1 MDDKLTNIALAKYI
15 KVEEVEKETTKGWVE
30 WGEGNAMPQYL
41 IDLYQSSPVHGSLVN
56 SISFMIAGKGFKSEN
71 PASQVNIAKLEL
83 DNILGSSALDLKLQ
97 GGVYWEL
104 IYSMDH
110 TRIVQVNHLPYE
122 NVRLA
127 ISDEEDHVCGVWYS
141 RDWQDIR
148 KQKNK
153 PEYVP
158 LFNPEDQSPRQVLF
172 FHLHSVGSLYYPRP
186 DYISSKDWIELTR
199 HISEYHVNNILNGFF
214 PSFHINFPNGEPS
227 PEAQRLIS
235 REIERNLS
243 GTQNAGKF
251 LITFTKGKD
260 EAPVIQPFPV
270 TDADK
275 QYEYLS
281 KEATSQIIVAHRV
294 TSPLLMGVRTDGN
307 GLGSNTDEIKA
318 ALYVFT
324 KQVIEPF
331 QRIITDA
338 VEQILAFN
346 GVPSQ
351 VTIEKNDIIEIAQE
365 QGALPSDTTA
375 AAPIDVASQAL
386 NGAQIASLLEI
397 IVQTTANVLTVPSAK
412 AITTASFPM
421 LSQEQI
427 NSIFDNLSTTPINPA
442 TVLSALKKK
451 VLAAEE
457 EENSFAP
464 TKEMAAEAEL
474 GLKWREEYKRGGTEV
489 GVARA
494 RDISNMR
501 NLSLD
506 TVARMNSYFARHEVD
521 KEALGWNQ
529 GEEGFPT
536 AGRIAWQLWGGD
548 PGKDWAARI
557 LERANSQSCA
567 GGWNDFSDEQGAAFI
582 EQLKAKA
589 EYINDEWELLSD
601 EKVTD
606 ALAEEDFVL
615 QCQSLDSYAKG
626 DESER
631 SQWGD
636 AGLYKLRYAYS
647 QNLSAN
653 SRDFCIEM
661 VAMSKAGAVFKYE
674 DIQQMSDDGVNGE
687 FAPAGQSEYD
697 IFRWVGGAYCHHFWK
712 RQIYFRKQE
721 KGKFLP
727 NKGLENDKRV
737 GNVPYVKPK
746 GIEGIAPINRPG
758 RGSLKYG

>member
-1 MDDKLTNIALAKYI
+1 MDKNIANLAFARYI
-15 KVEEVEKETTKGWVE
+15 KVEEVEKETSKGWVE
-30 WGEGNAMPQYL
+30 WGEGNSMPNYL

-56 SISFMIAGKGFKSEN
+56 SISFMIAGKGLKSDN

-83 DNILGSSALDLKLQ
+83 DTILGSTALDLKLQ

-110 TRIVQVNHLPYE
+110 TRIVKVNHLPYE

-127 ISDEEDHVCGVWYS
+127 ISDEEDHVCGVYYS
-141 RDWQDIR
+141 RDWMDIR
-148 KQKNK
+148 KAKNR

-158 LFNPEDQSPRQVLF
+158 LFNPEDPSPRQVLF
-172 FHLHSVGSLYYPRP
+172 FHLHSVGSMYYPRP

-214 PSFHINFPNGEPS
+214 PSFHINFANGEPS
-227 PEAQRLIS
+227 PEAQRMIS
-235 REIERNLS
+235 REIEKNLS
-243 GTQNAGKF
+243 GTHNAGKF
-251 LITFTKGKD
+251 LITFTKNKD
-260 EAPVIQPFPV
+260 EAPNIQPFPI

-331 QRIITDA
+331 QRIITTA
-338 VEQILAFN
+338 VEDILAFN
-346 GVPSQ
+346 QVPSQ
-351 VTIEKNDIIEIAQE
+351 VTIEKNDIIEMKE
-365 QGALPSDTTA
+365 N
-375 AAPIDVASQAL
+375 VA
-386 NGAQIASLLEI
+386 
-397 IVQTTANVLTVPSAK
+397 IVQQS
-412 AITTASFPM
+412 
-421 LSQEQI
+421 E
-427 NSIFDNLSTTPINPA
+427 
-442 TVLSALKKK
+442 KKK
-451 VLAAEE
+451 LILAED
-457 EENSFAP
+457 SFAP

-501 NLSLD
+501 NLSID
-506 TVARMNSYFARHEVD
+506 TVARMNSYFSRHEVD
-521 KEALGWNQ
+521 KEAQGWND
-529 GEEGFPT
+529 GEDGFPS

-567 GGWNDFSDEQGAAFI
+567 GGWNDFSDEQGATFI
-582 EQLKAKA
+582 EKLKAKA
-589 EYINDEWELLSD
+589 EYINDEWELLSEED
-601 EKVTD
+601 VTD
-606 ALAEEDFVL
+606 PLAEEDFVL
-615 QCQSLDSYAKG
+615 QCQSLDGYAKG

-674 DIQQMSDDGVNGE
+674 DIQVMSDDGVNGE
-687 FAPAGQSEYD
+687 FAPAGQSSYD
-697 IFRWVGGAYCHHFWK
+697 IFRWVGGSFCHHFWK

-721 KGKFLP
+721 KGRFLP

-758 RGSLKYG
+758 RGSLKYA

>member
-30 WGEGNAMPQYL
+30 WGEGNSMPNYL

-56 SISFMIAGKGFKSEN
+56 SISFMIAGKGFKTDN
-71 PASQVNIAKLEL
+71 PTGQVQIAKLKL
-83 DNILGSSALDLKLQ
+83 DDILGASALDLKLQ

-127 ISDEEDHVCGVWYS
+127 ISDEEDHVCGVYYS

-148 KQKNK
+148 KQRNR

-158 LFNPEDQSPRQVLF
+158 LFNPEDPSPRQVLF

-214 PSFHINFPNGEPS
+214 PSFHINFGNGEPS
-227 PEAQRLIS
+227 PEAQRMIMK
-235 REIERNLS
+235 EIERNLS

-251 LITFTKGKD
+251 LITFTKSKD
-260 EAPVIQPFPV
+260 EAPEIQPFPV

-275 QYEYLS
+275 QYQYLS
-281 KEATSQIIVAHRV
+281 TEATSQIIVAHRV

-331 QRIITDA
+331 QRIITGA
-338 VEQILAFN
+338 VEDILAFN
-346 GVPSQ
+346 QVPSK
-351 VTIEKNDIIEIAQE
+351 VTIEKNDIIEMKE
-365 QGALPSDTTA
+365 EA
-375 AAPIDVASQAL
+375 A
-386 NGAQIASLLEI
+386 
-397 IVQTTANVLTVPSAK
+397 IVQQS
-412 AITTASFPM
+412 
-421 LSQEQI
+421 E
-427 NSIFDNLSTTPINPA
+427 
-442 TVLSALKKK
+442 KKK
-451 VLAAEE
+451 LKLAEE
-457 EENSFAP
+457 DSFAP

-474 GLKWREEYKRGGTEV
+474 GLKWREEYGRGGTEV

-506 TVARMNSYFARHEVD
+506 TVTRMNSYFSRHEVD
-521 KEALGWNQ
+521 KEADGWND
-529 GEEGFPT
+529 GEDGFPT

-548 PGKDWAARI
+548 PGKEWAARI
-557 LERANSQSCA
+557 VERTKQSHQE
-567 GGWNDFSDEQGAAFI
+567 FTDEQGEVFI
-582 EQLKAKA
+582 EKLKEKA
-589 EYINDEWELLSD
+589 EYINDEWELLSEED
-601 EKVTD
+601 VTD
-606 ALAEEDFVL
+606 PLAEEDFVL

-636 AGLYKLRYAYS
+636 SGLYKLRYAYS

-727 NKGLENDKRV
+727 NKGLDNDKRV

-758 RGSLKYG
+758 RGSLKYS

>member
-1 MDDKLTNIALAKYI
+1 MDNNVTNLAFARYI

-56 SISFMIAGKGFKSEN
+56 SISFMIAGKGLKSEN
-71 PASQVNIAKLEL
+71 PASQVNMAKLQL
-83 DNILGSSALDLKLQ
+83 DSILGSSALDLKLQ

-127 ISDEEDHVCGVWYS
+127 ISDEEDKVVGVWYS

-158 LFNPEDQSPRQVLF
+158 LFNPEDQAPRQVLF

-214 PSFHINFPNGEPS
+214 PSFHINFANGEPS
-227 PEAQRLIS
+227 PEAQRMIS

-251 LITFTKGKD
+251 LITFTKNKD

-331 QRIITDA
+331 QRIITTA

-346 GVPSQ
+346 GVPSE
-351 VTIEKNDIIEIAQE
+351 VVIEKNDIIEIAQE
-365 QGALPSDTTA
+365 EGALPADTTA

-397 IVQTTANVLTVPSAK
+397 IVQTTANVLTIPSAK

-421 LSQEQI
+421 LTPEQI
-427 NSIFDNLSTTPINPA
+427 NGIFDNLSSTPINPA
-442 TVLSALKKK
+442 TVLSAIKKK
-451 VLAAEE
+451 DDAALMCC
-457 EENSFAP
+457 SADQ
-464 TKEMAAEAEL
+464 M
-474 GLKWREEYKRGGTEV
+474 
-489 GVARA
+489 
-494 RDISNMR
+494 
-501 NLSLD
+501 
-506 TVARMNSYFARHEVD
+506 
-521 KEALGWNQ
+521 
-529 GEEGFPT
+529 
-536 AGRIAWQLWGGD
+536 
-548 PGKDWAARI
+548 
-557 LERANSQSCA
+557 
-567 GGWNDFSDEQGAAFI
+567 DFTDEQGKIFI
-582 EQLKAKA
+582 EKLKEKA
-589 EYINDEWELLSD
+589 EYISDEWELLSEED
-601 EKVTD
+601 VTD
-606 ALAEEDFVL
+606 PLAEEDFVL

-626 DESER
+626 DESAR

-661 VAMSKAGAVFKYE
+661 VGMSKAGAVFKYE
-674 DIQQMSDDGVNGE
+674 DIQKMSDDGVNGE
-687 FAPAGQSEYD
+687 FAPAGQSTYD
-697 IFRWVGGAYCHHFWK
+697 IFRYVGGSFCHHVWK

-721 KGKFLP
+721 KGRFLP
-727 NKGLENDKRV
+727 NKGLDNDKRV

-758 RGSLKYG
+758 RGSLKYS

>member
-1 MDDKLTNIALAKYI
+1 MDNITNLAFAKYI

-30 WGEGNAMPQYL
+30 WGEQNAMPSYL

-83 DNILGSSALDLKLQ
+83 DSILGSSALDLKLQ

-127 ISDEEDHVCGVWYS
+127 ISDEDDKVVGVWYS

-251 LITFTKGKD
+251 LITFTKSKD

-351 VTIEKNDIIEIAQE
+351 VIIEKNDIIEMQAE
-365 QGALPSDTTA
+365 TTV
-375 AAPIDVASQAL
+375 IQQS
-386 NGAQIASLLEI
+386 E
-397 IVQTTANVLTVPSAK
+397 
-412 AITTASFPM
+412 
-421 LSQEQI
+421 
-427 NSIFDNLSTTPINPA
+427 
-442 TVLSALKKK
+442 KKK
-451 VLAAEE
+451 IKLAEE
-457 EENSFAP
+457 ETSFAP

-506 TVARMNSYFARHEVD
+506 TVTRMNSYFARHEVD

-557 LERANSQSCA
+557 LERANAQSCA

-589 EYINDEWELLSD
+589 EYINDEWELLSEERVMD
-601 EKVTD
+601 P
-606 ALAEEDFVL
+606 LAEEDFVL

-687 FAPAGQSEYD
+687 FAPAGQSTYD
-697 IFRWVGGAYCHHFWK
+697 IFRWVGGAFCHHFWK
-712 RQIYFRKQE
+712 RQIYFRKTE
-721 KGKFLP
+721 KGRFLP
-727 NKGLENDKRV
+727 NKGLDNDKRV

>member
-110 TRIVQVNHLPYE
+110 TRIVQVNHLPFE

-251 LITFTKGKD
+251 LITFTKSKD

-351 VTIEKNDIIEIAQE
+351 VTIEKNDIIEMQAE
-365 QGALPSDTTA
+365 TTV
-375 AAPIDVASQAL
+375 IQQS
-386 NGAQIASLLEI
+386 E
-397 IVQTTANVLTVPSAK
+397 
-412 AITTASFPM
+412 
-421 LSQEQI
+421 
-427 NSIFDNLSTTPINPA
+427 
-442 TVLSALKKK
+442 KKK
-451 VLAAEE
+451 IKLAEE
-457 EENSFAP
+457 ETSFAP

-474 GLKWREEYKRGGTEV
+474 GLKWREEYNRGGTEV

-501 NLSLD
+501 NLSID

-557 LERANSQSCA
+557 VERTKQSHQE
-567 GGWNDFSDEQGAAFI
+567 FTDEQGAIFI
-582 EQLKAKA
+582 EKLKAKA
-589 EYINDEWELLSD
+589 EYINDEWELLS
-601 EKVTD
+601 EERVTD

-687 FAPAGQSEYD
+687 FAPAGQSGYD

-727 NKGLENDKRV
+727 NKGLDNDKRV

>member
-1 MDDKLTNIALAKYI
+1 MDNITNLAFAKYI

-83 DNILGSSALDLKLQ
+83 DSILGSSALDLKLQ

-110 TRIVQVNHLPYE
+110 TRIVQVNHLPFE

-127 ISDEEDHVCGVWYS
+127 ISDEDDKVVGVWYS

-251 LITFTKGKD
+251 LITFTKSKD

-351 VTIEKNDIIEIAQE
+351 VIIEKNDIIEMQAE
-365 QGALPSDTTA
+365 TTV
-375 AAPIDVASQAL
+375 IQQS
-386 NGAQIASLLEI
+386 E
-397 IVQTTANVLTVPSAK
+397 
-412 AITTASFPM
+412 
-421 LSQEQI
+421 
-427 NSIFDNLSTTPINPA
+427 
-442 TVLSALKKK
+442 KKK
-451 VLAAEE
+451 IKLAEE
-457 EENSFAP
+457 ESSFAP

-506 TVARMNSYFARHEVD
+506 TVTRMNSYFARHEVD

-557 LERANSQSCA
+557 LERANAQSCA

-687 FAPAGQSEYD
+687 FAPAGQSGYD
-697 IFRWVGGAYCHHFWK
+697 IFRWVGGAFCHHFWK

>member
-110 TRIVQVNHLPYE
+110 TRIVQVNHLPFE

-346 GVPSQ
+346 GVPSK
-351 VTIEKNDIIEIAQE
+351 VIIEKNDIIEMQAE
-365 QGALPSDTTA
+365 TTV
-375 AAPIDVASQAL
+375 IQQS
-386 NGAQIASLLEI
+386 E
-397 IVQTTANVLTVPSAK
+397 
-412 AITTASFPM
+412 
-421 LSQEQI
+421 
-427 NSIFDNLSTTPINPA
+427 
-442 TVLSALKKK
+442 KKK
-451 VLAAEE
+451 IKLAE

-589 EYINDEWELLSD
+589 EYINDDWELLSD

-687 FAPAGQSEYD
+687 FAPAGQSGYD

-727 NKGLENDKRV
+727 NKGLDNDKRV

>member
-1 MDDKLTNIALAKYI
+1 MDNNLTNLAFAKYI

-30 WGEGNAMPQYL
+30 WGEGNAMPNYL

-71 PASQVNIAKLEL
+71 PASQVEIAKLEL
-83 DNILGSSALDLKLQ
+83 DSILGSTALDLKLQ
-97 GGVYWEL
+97 GGVYWEV

-110 TRIVQVNHLPYE
+110 TRIVKVNHLPYE

-127 ISDEEDHVCGVWYS
+127 ISDSEDEVVGVWYS
-141 RDWQDIR
+141 RDWMDIR

-158 LFNPEDQSPRQVLF
+158 LFNPEDPSPRQVLF
-172 FHLHSVGSLYYPRP
+172 FHLHSVGSMYYPRP

-214 PSFHINFPNGEPS
+214 PSFHINFANGEPS
-227 PEAQRLIS
+227 PEAQRMIS

-243 GTQNAGKF
+243 GTHNAGKF
-251 LITFTKGKD
+251 LITFTKNKE
-260 EAPVIQPFPV
+260 EAPNIQAFPI

-331 QRIITDA
+331 QRIITTA
-338 VEQILAFN
+338 VEEILAFN
-346 GVPSQ
+346 AVPSK
-351 VTIEKNDIIEIAQE
+351 VTIEKNDIIEMQE
-365 QGALPSDTTA
+365 NVT
-375 AAPIDVASQAL
+375 V
-386 NGAQIASLLEI
+386 
-397 IVQTTANVLTVPSAK
+397 VQQSA
-412 AITTASFPM
+412 
-421 LSQEQI
+421 E
-427 NSIFDNLSTTPINPA
+427 
-442 TVLSALKKK
+442 KKK
-451 VLAAEE
+451 LIHADAE
-457 EENSFAP
+457 
-464 TKEMAAEAEL
+464 
-474 GLKWREEYKRGGTEV
+474 
-489 GVARA
+489 
-494 RDISNMR
+494 
-501 NLSLD
+501 
-506 TVARMNSYFARHEVD
+506 
-521 KEALGWNQ
+521 Q
-529 GEEGFPT
+529 
-536 AGRIAWQLWGGD
+536 Q
-548 PGKDWAARI
+548 
-557 LERANSQSCA
+557 
-567 GGWNDFSDEQGAAFI
+567 DFTDEQGKVFI
-582 EQLKAKA
+582 EQLKEKA
-589 EYINDEWELLSD
+589 EYINDEWELLSEED
-601 EKVTD
+601 VTD
-606 ALAEEDFVL
+606 VDAESEFVL

-626 DESER
+626 DESAR

-636 AGLYKLRYAYS
+636 SGLYKLRYAYS

-661 VAMSKAGAVFKYE
+661 VGMSKAGAVFKYE
-674 DIQQMSDDGVNGE
+674 DIQRMSDAGVNGE
-687 FAPAGQSEYD
+687 FAPEGQNTYD
-697 IFRWVGGAYCHHFWK
+697 IFRWKGGAFCHHFWK

-721 KGKFLP
+721 KGRFLP

-758 RGSLKYG
+758 RGSLKYS

>member
-1 MDDKLTNIALAKYI
+1 
-15 KVEEVEKETTKGWVE
+15 
-30 WGEGNAMPQYL
+30 
-41 IDLYQSSPVHGSLVN
+41 
-56 SISFMIAGKGFKSEN
+56 
-71 PASQVNIAKLEL
+71 
-83 DNILGSSALDLKLQ
+83 
-97 GGVYWEL
+97 
-104 IYSMDH
+104 
-110 TRIVQVNHLPYE
+110 
-122 NVRLA
+122 
-127 ISDEEDHVCGVWYS
+127 
-141 RDWQDIR
+141 
-148 KQKNK
+148 
-153 PEYVP
+153 
-158 LFNPEDQSPRQVLF
+158 
-172 FHLHSVGSLYYPRP
+172 
-186 DYISSKDWIELTR
+186 
-199 HISEYHVNNILNGFF
+199 VNNILNGFF
-214 PSFHINFPNGEPS
+214 PSFHINFGNGEPS
-227 PEAQRLIS
+227 PEAQRIIMK
-235 REIERNLS
+235 EIEKSLS

-251 LITFTKGKD
+251 LITFTKSKD
-260 EAPVIQPFPV
+260 EAPEIQPFPV

-275 QYEYLS
+275 QYQYLS
-281 KEATSQIIVAHRV
+281 TEATSQIIVAHRV

-338 VEQILAFN
+338 VEDILAFN
-346 GVPSQ
+346 QVPSH

-365 QGALPSDTTA
+365 QGALPADSTT

-421 LSQEQI
+421 LSQDQI

-457 EENSFAP
+457 TSFAP

-501 NLSLD
+501 NLSID
-506 TVARMNSYFARHEVD
+506 TVTRMNSYFSRHEVD
-521 KEALGWNQ
+521 KQADGWND
-529 GEEGFPT
+529 GEDGFPS

-548 PGKDWAARI
+548 PGRDWAARI
-557 LERANSQSCA
+557 VERVKQSHQE
-567 GGWNDFSDEQGAAFI
+567 FTDEQGKIFI
-582 EQLKAKA
+582 ERLKEKA
-589 EYINDEWELLSD
+589 EYINDEWELLSEED
-601 EKVTD
+601 VTD
-606 ALAEEDFVL
+606 PLSEEDFVL
-615 QCQSLDSYAKG
+615 QCQSLGSYAKG

-631 SQWGD
+631 SKWGD
-636 AGLYKLRYAYS
+636 SGLYKLRYAYS

-653 SRDFCIEM
+653 SRDFCVEM
-661 VAMSKAGAVFKYE
+661 VGLSKAGAVFKYE
-674 DIQQMSDDGVNGE
+674 DIQEMSDDGVNGE
-687 FAPAGQSEYD
+687 FAPEGQSTYD
-697 IFRWVGGAYCHHFWK
+697 IFRWKGGAFCHHFWK

-727 NKGLENDKRV
+727 NKGLDNDVRV

-746 GIEGIAPINRPG
+746 GFESVAPINTPS
-758 RGSLKYG
+758 RGSIKYS

>member
-1 MDDKLTNIALAKYI
+1 
-15 KVEEVEKETTKGWVE
+15 
-30 WGEGNAMPQYL
+30 
-41 IDLYQSSPVHGSLVN
+41 
-56 SISFMIAGKGFKSEN
+56 
-71 PASQVNIAKLEL
+71 
-83 DNILGSSALDLKLQ
+83 
-97 GGVYWEL
+97 
-104 IYSMDH
+104 
-110 TRIVQVNHLPYE
+110 
-122 NVRLA
+122 
-127 ISDEEDHVCGVWYS
+127 
-141 RDWQDIR
+141 
-148 KQKNK
+148 
-153 PEYVP
+153 
-158 LFNPEDQSPRQVLF
+158 
-172 FHLHSVGSLYYPRP
+172 
-186 DYISSKDWIELTR
+186 
-199 HISEYHVNNILNGFF
+199 
-214 PSFHINFPNGEPS
+214 
-227 PEAQRLIS
+227 
-235 REIERNLS
+235 
-243 GTQNAGKF
+243 
-251 LITFTKGKD
+251 
-260 EAPVIQPFPV
+260 
-270 TDADK
+270 
-275 QYEYLS
+275 
-281 KEATSQIIVAHRV
+281 
-294 TSPLLMGVRTDGN
+294 
-307 GLGSNTDEIKA
+307 
-318 ALYVFT
+318 
-324 KQVIEPF
+324 
-331 QRIITDA
+331 
-338 VEQILAFN
+338 
-346 GVPSQ
+346 
-351 VTIEKNDIIEIAQE
+351 VTIEKNDIIEMQAE
-365 QGALPSDTTA
+365 TTV
-375 AAPIDVASQAL
+375 IQQS
-386 NGAQIASLLEI
+386 E
-397 IVQTTANVLTVPSAK
+397 
-412 AITTASFPM
+412 
-421 LSQEQI
+421 
-427 NSIFDNLSTTPINPA
+427 
-442 TVLSALKKK
+442 KKK
-451 VLAAEE
+451 IKLAEE
-457 EENSFAP
+457 ETSFAP

-474 GLKWREEYKRGGTEV
+474 GLKWREEYNRGGTEV

-501 NLSLD
+501 NLSID

-557 LERANSQSCA
+557 VERTKQSHQE
-567 GGWNDFSDEQGAAFI
+567 FTDEQGAIFI
-582 EQLKAKA
+582 EKLKAKA
-589 EYINDEWELLSD
+589 EYINDEWELLS
-601 EKVTD
+601 EERVTD

>member
-1 MDDKLTNIALAKYI
+1 
-15 KVEEVEKETTKGWVE
+15 
-30 WGEGNAMPQYL
+30 MPQYL

-71 PASQVNIAKLEL
+71 PASQVQMAKLEL
-83 DNILGSSALDLKLQ
+83 DSILGSSALDLKLQ

-110 TRIVQVNHLPYE
+110 TRIVQVNHLPFE

-127 ISDEEDHVCGVWYS
+127 ISDEEDKVVGVWYS

-148 KQKNK
+148 KQKNR

-214 PSFHINFPNGEPS
+214 PSFHINFANGEPS
-227 PEAQRLIS
+227 PEAQRMIS

-251 LITFTKGKD
+251 LITFTKNKD

-351 VTIEKNDIIEIAQE
+351 VTIEKNDIIEMQAE
-365 QGALPSDTTA
+365 TTV
-375 AAPIDVASQAL
+375 IQQS
-386 NGAQIASLLEI
+386 E
-397 IVQTTANVLTVPSAK
+397 
-412 AITTASFPM
+412 
-421 LSQEQI
+421 
-427 NSIFDNLSTTPINPA
+427 
-442 TVLSALKKK
+442 KKK
-451 VLAAEE
+451 IKLAED
-457 EENSFAP
+457 ENSFAP

-506 TVARMNSYFARHEVD
+506 TVTRMNSYFARHEVD

-529 GEEGFPT
+529 GEDGFPT

-557 LERANSQSCA
+557 LERANAQSCA

-606 ALAEEDFVL
+606 PLAEEDFVL

-636 AGLYKLRYAYS
+636 SGLYKLRYAYS

-661 VAMSKAGAVFKYE
+661 VAMSKDGAVFKYE

-687 FAPAGQSEYD
+687 FAPMGQSSYD
-697 IFRWVGGAYCHHFWK
+697 IFRWKGGAFCHHYWK
-712 RQIYFRKQE
+712 RQIYFRKTE

-727 NKGLENDKRV
+727 NKGLDNDKRV

-746 GIEGIAPINRPG
+746 GFESVAPINTPS

>member
-1 MDDKLTNIALAKYI
+1 MDNITNLAFAKYI

-110 TRIVQVNHLPYE
+110 TRIVQVNHLPFE

-227 PEAQRLIS
+227 PEAQRMIS

-251 LITFTKGKD
+251 LITFTKSKD

-351 VTIEKNDIIEIAQE
+351 VTIEKNDIIEMQAE
-365 QGALPSDTTA
+365 TTV
-375 AAPIDVASQAL
+375 IQQS
-386 NGAQIASLLEI
+386 E
-397 IVQTTANVLTVPSAK
+397 
-412 AITTASFPM
+412 
-421 LSQEQI
+421 
-427 NSIFDNLSTTPINPA
+427 
-442 TVLSALKKK
+442 KKK
-451 VLAAEE
+451 IKLAEE
-457 EENSFAP
+457 EN
-464 TKEMAAEAEL
+464 
-474 GLKWREEYKRGGTEV
+474 
-489 GVARA
+489 
-494 RDISNMR
+494 
-501 NLSLD
+501 
-506 TVARMNSYFARHEVD
+506 
-521 KEALGWNQ
+521 
-529 GEEGFPT
+529 
-536 AGRIAWQLWGGD
+536 
-548 PGKDWAARI
+548 
-557 LERANSQSCA
+557 
-567 GGWNDFSDEQGAAFI
+567 
-582 EQLKAKA
+582 
-589 EYINDEWELLSD
+589 
-601 EKVTD
+601 
-606 ALAEEDFVL
+606 
-615 QCQSLDSYAKG
+615 
-626 DESER
+626 
-631 SQWGD
+631 
-636 AGLYKLRYAYS
+636 
-647 QNLSAN
+647 
-653 SRDFCIEM
+653 FCT
-661 VAMSKAGAVFKYE
+661 
-674 DIQQMSDDGVNGE
+674 
-687 FAPAGQSEYD
+687 
-697 IFRWVGGAYCHHFWK
+697 H
-712 RQIYFRKQE
+712 
-721 KGKFLP
+721 
-727 NKGLENDKRV
+727 
-737 GNVPYVKPK
+737 
-746 GIEGIAPINRPG
+746 
-758 RGSLKYG
+758 

>member
-251 LITFTKGKD
+251 LITFTKSKD

-351 VTIEKNDIIEIAQE
+351 VIIEKNDIIEMQAE
-365 QGALPSDTTA
+365 TTV
-375 AAPIDVASQAL
+375 IQQS
-386 NGAQIASLLEI
+386 E
-397 IVQTTANVLTVPSAK
+397 
-412 AITTASFPM
+412 
-421 LSQEQI
+421 
-427 NSIFDNLSTTPINPA
+427 
-442 TVLSALKKK
+442 KKK
-451 VLAAEE
+451 IKLAED
-457 EENSFAP
+457 ENSFAP

-494 RDISNMR
+494 RDLSNMR

-506 TVARMNSYFARHEVD
+506 TVTRMNSYFARHEVD

-557 LERANSQSCA
+557 LERANAQSCA

-589 EYINDEWELLSD
+589 EYINDEWELLS
-601 EKVTD
+601 EERVTD

-687 FAPAGQSEYD
+687 FAPAGQSTYD
-697 IFRWVGGAYCHHFWK
+697 IFRWVGGAFCHHFWK

-727 NKGLENDKRV
+727 NKGLDNDKRV

>member
-1 MDDKLTNIALAKYI
+1 MDNITNLAFAKYI

-110 TRIVQVNHLPYE
+110 TRIVQVNHLPFE

-227 PEAQRLIS
+227 PEAQRIIS

-251 LITFTKGKD
+251 LITFTKSKD

-351 VTIEKNDIIEIAQE
+351 VTIEKNDIIEMQAE
-365 QGALPSDTTA
+365 TTV
-375 AAPIDVASQAL
+375 IQQS
-386 NGAQIASLLEI
+386 E
-397 IVQTTANVLTVPSAK
+397 
-412 AITTASFPM
+412 
-421 LSQEQI
+421 
-427 NSIFDNLSTTPINPA
+427 
-442 TVLSALKKK
+442 KKK
-451 VLAAEE
+451 IKLAEDE
-457 EENSFAP
+457 TSFAP

-506 TVARMNSYFARHEVD
+506 TVTRMNSYFARHEVD

-557 LERANSQSCA
+557 IERANSQSCA

-589 EYINDEWELLSD
+589 EYIDDEWELLSD

-606 ALAEEDFVL
+606 PLAEEDFVL

-687 FAPAGQSEYD
+687 FAPAGQSSYD
-697 IFRWVGGAYCHHFWK
+697 IFRWVGGAFCHHHWR

-727 NKGLENDKRV
+727 NKGLDNDKRV

>member
-1 MDDKLTNIALAKYI
+1 MDNNLTNLAFAKYI

-30 WGEGNAMPQYL
+30 WGEGNSMPNYL

-83 DNILGSSALDLKLQ
+83 DSILGSTALDLKLQ
-97 GGVYWEL
+97 GGVYWEV

-110 TRIVQVNHLPYE
+110 TRIVKVNHLPYE
-122 NVRLA
+122 NVRIA
-127 ISDEEDHVCGVWYS
+127 ISDSEDEVVGVWYS
-141 RDWQDIR
+141 RDWMDIR

-158 LFNPEDQSPRQVLF
+158 LFNPEDPSPRQVLF
-172 FHLHSVGSLYYPRP
+172 FHLHSVGSMYYPRP

-214 PSFHINFPNGEPS
+214 PSFHINFANGEPS
-227 PEAQRLIS
+227 PEAQRMIS
-235 REIERNLS
+235 REIEKNLS
-243 GTQNAGKF
+243 GTHNAGKF
-251 LITFTKGKD
+251 LITFTKNKE
-260 EAPVIQPFPV
+260 EAPNIQAFPI

-331 QRIITDA
+331 QRIITTA
-338 VEQILAFN
+338 VEEILAFN
-346 GVPSQ
+346 GVPSK
-351 VTIEKNDIIEIAQE
+351 VTIEKNDIIEMQSE
-365 QGALPSDTTA
+365 TTV
-375 AAPIDVASQAL
+375 IQ
-386 NGAQIASLLEI
+386 Q
-397 IVQTTANVLTVPSAK
+397 SA
-412 AITTASFPM
+412 
-421 LSQEQI
+421 E
-427 NSIFDNLSTTPINPA
+427 
-442 TVLSALKKK
+442 KKK
-451 VLAAEE
+451 LIHADAE
-457 EENSFAP
+457 
-464 TKEMAAEAEL
+464 
-474 GLKWREEYKRGGTEV
+474 
-489 GVARA
+489 
-494 RDISNMR
+494 
-501 NLSLD
+501 
-506 TVARMNSYFARHEVD
+506 H
-521 KEALGWNQ
+521 Q
-529 GEEGFPT
+529 
-536 AGRIAWQLWGGD
+536 
-548 PGKDWAARI
+548 
-557 LERANSQSCA
+557 
-567 GGWNDFSDEQGAAFI
+567 DFTDEQGKVFI
-582 EQLKAKA
+582 EQLKEKA
-589 EYINDEWELLSD
+589 EYINDEWELLSEED
-601 EKVTD
+601 VTD
-606 ALAEEDFVL
+606 VDAESEFVL

-626 DESER
+626 DESAR

-636 AGLYKLRYAYS
+636 SGLYKLRYAYS

-661 VAMSKAGAVFKYE
+661 VGMSKAGAVFKYE
-674 DIQQMSDDGVNGE
+674 DIQRMSDAGVNGE
-687 FAPAGQSEYD
+687 FAPEGQSTYD
-697 IFRWVGGAYCHHFWK
+697 IFRYVGGAYCHHVWK

-721 KGKFLP
+721 KGRFLP

-758 RGSLKYG
+758 RGSLKYS

>member
-1 MDDKLTNIALAKYI
+1 MDNITNLAFAKYI

-110 TRIVQVNHLPYE
+110 TRIVQVNHLPFE

-227 PEAQRLIS
+227 PEAQRMIS

-251 LITFTKGKD
+251 LITFTKSKD

-351 VTIEKNDIIEIAQE
+351 VTIEKNDIIEMQAE
-365 QGALPSDTTA
+365 TTV
-375 AAPIDVASQAL
+375 IQQS
-386 NGAQIASLLEI
+386 E
-397 IVQTTANVLTVPSAK
+397 
-412 AITTASFPM
+412 
-421 LSQEQI
+421 
-427 NSIFDNLSTTPINPA
+427 
-442 TVLSALKKK
+442 KKK
-451 VLAAEE
+451 IKLAE

-506 TVARMNSYFARHEVD
+506 TVTRMNSYFARHEVD

-557 LERANSQSCA
+557 LERANAQSCA

-589 EYINDEWELLSD
+589 EYIDDEWELLSD

-606 ALAEEDFVL
+606 PLAEEDFVL

-687 FAPAGQSEYD
+687 FAPAGQSSYD
-697 IFRWVGGAYCHHFWK
+697 IFRWVGGAFCHHHWR

-727 NKGLENDKRV
+727 NKGLDNDKRV

>member
-1 MDDKLTNIALAKYI
+1 MDNNLTNLAFAKYI

-30 WGEGNAMPQYL
+30 WGEGNSMPNYL

-71 PASQVNIAKLEL
+71 PASQVEMAKLEL
-83 DNILGSSALDLKLQ
+83 DSILGSTALDLKLQ
-97 GGVYWEL
+97 GGVYWEV

-110 TRIVQVNHLPYE
+110 TRIVKVNHLPYE

-127 ISDEEDHVCGVWYS
+127 ISDSEDDVVGVWYS
-141 RDWQDIR
+141 RDWMDIR

-158 LFNPEDQSPRQVLF
+158 LFNPEDPSPRQVLF
-172 FHLHSVGSLYYPRP
+172 FHLHSVGSMYYPRP

-214 PSFHINFPNGEPS
+214 PSFHINFANGEPS
-227 PEAQRLIS
+227 PEAQRMIS

-243 GTQNAGKF
+243 GTHNAGKF
-251 LITFTKGKD
+251 LITFTKNKE
-260 EAPVIQPFPV
+260 EAPNIQAFPI

-331 QRIITDA
+331 QRIITNA

-346 GVPSQ
+346 GVPSK
-351 VTIEKNDIIEIAQE
+351 VTIEKNDIIEMQ
-365 QGALPSDTTA
+365 DNVT
-375 AAPIDVASQAL
+375 V
-386 NGAQIASLLEI
+386 
-397 IVQTTANVLTVPSAK
+397 VQQSA
-412 AITTASFPM
+412 
-421 LSQEQI
+421 E
-427 NSIFDNLSTTPINPA
+427 
-442 TVLSALKKK
+442 KKK
-451 VLAAEE
+451 LIHADAE
-457 EENSFAP
+457 
-464 TKEMAAEAEL
+464 
-474 GLKWREEYKRGGTEV
+474 
-489 GVARA
+489 
-494 RDISNMR
+494 
-501 NLSLD
+501 
-506 TVARMNSYFARHEVD
+506 
-521 KEALGWNQ
+521 Q
-529 GEEGFPT
+529 
-536 AGRIAWQLWGGD
+536 Q
-548 PGKDWAARI
+548 
-557 LERANSQSCA
+557 
-567 GGWNDFSDEQGAAFI
+567 DFTDEQGKVFI
-582 EQLKAKA
+582 EKLKEKA
-589 EYINDEWELLSD
+589 EYINDEWELLSEED
-601 EKVTD
+601 VTD
-606 ALAEEDFVL
+606 VDAESEFVL

-626 DESER
+626 DESAR

-636 AGLYKLRYAYS
+636 SGLYKLRYAYS

-661 VAMSKAGAVFKYE
+661 VGMSKAGAVFKYE
-674 DIQQMSDDGVNGE
+674 DIQRMSDAGVNGE
-687 FAPAGQSEYD
+687 FAPEGQSTYD
-697 IFRWVGGAYCHHFWK
+697 IFRFVGGSFCHHVWK

-721 KGKFLP
+721 KGRFLP
-727 NKGLENDKRV
+727 NKGLDNDKRV

-758 RGSLKYG
+758 RGSLKYS

>member
-1 MDDKLTNIALAKYI
+1 MDNNVTNLAFARYI

-71 PASQVNIAKLEL
+71 PASQVNMAKLQL
-83 DNILGSSALDLKLQ
+83 DSILGSSALDLKLQ

-127 ISDEEDHVCGVWYS
+127 ISDEEDKVVGVWYS

-158 LFNPEDQSPRQVLF
+158 LFNPEDQAPRQVLF

-214 PSFHINFPNGEPS
+214 PSFHINFANGEPS
-227 PEAQRLIS
+227 PEAQRMIS

-251 LITFTKGKD
+251 LITFTKNKD

-331 QRIITDA
+331 QRIITTA

-346 GVPSQ
+346 GVPSE
-351 VTIEKNDIIEIAQE
+351 VVIEKNDIIEIAQE
-365 QGALPSDTTA
+365 EGALPADTTA

-397 IVQTTANVLTVPSAK
+397 IVQTTANVLTIPSAK

-421 LSQEQI
+421 LTPEQI
-427 NSIFDNLSTTPINPA
+427 NGIFDNLSSTPINPA

-451 VLAAEE
+451 DDAALMCC
-457 EENSFAP
+457 SADQ
-464 TKEMAAEAEL
+464 M
-474 GLKWREEYKRGGTEV
+474 
-489 GVARA
+489 
-494 RDISNMR
+494 
-501 NLSLD
+501 
-506 TVARMNSYFARHEVD
+506 
-521 KEALGWNQ
+521 
-529 GEEGFPT
+529 
-536 AGRIAWQLWGGD
+536 
-548 PGKDWAARI
+548 
-557 LERANSQSCA
+557 
-567 GGWNDFSDEQGAAFI
+567 DFTDEQGKIFI
-582 EQLKAKA
+582 ERLKEKA
-589 EYINDEWELLSD
+589 EYISDEWELLSEED
-601 EKVTD
+601 VTD
-606 ALAEEDFVL
+606 PLAEEDFVL

-626 DESER
+626 DESAR

-661 VAMSKAGAVFKYE
+661 VGMSKAGAVFKYE
-674 DIQQMSDDGVNGE
+674 DIQKMSDAGVNGE
-687 FAPAGQSEYD
+687 FAPAGQSTYD
-697 IFRWVGGAYCHHFWK
+697 IFRYVGGSFCHHVWR

-721 KGKFLP
+721 KGRFLP
-727 NKGLENDKRV
+727 NKGLDNDKRV

-758 RGSLKYG
+758 RGSLKYS

>member
-227 PEAQRLIS
+227 PEAQRIIS

-251 LITFTKGKD
+251 LITFTKSKD

-351 VTIEKNDIIEIAQE
+351 VTIEKNDIIEMQAE
-365 QGALPSDTTA
+365 TTV
-375 AAPIDVASQAL
+375 IQQS
-386 NGAQIASLLEI
+386 E
-397 IVQTTANVLTVPSAK
+397 
-412 AITTASFPM
+412 
-421 LSQEQI
+421 
-427 NSIFDNLSTTPINPA
+427 
-442 TVLSALKKK
+442 KKK
-451 VLAAEE
+451 IILAEE
-457 EENSFAP
+457 ETSFAP

-506 TVARMNSYFARHEVD
+506 TVTRMNSYFARHEVD

-529 GEEGFPT
+529 GEDGFPT

-557 LERANSQSCA
+557 LERANAQSCA

-589 EYINDEWELLSD
+589 EYIDDEWELLSD

-606 ALAEEDFVL
+606 PLAEEDFVL

-687 FAPAGQSEYD
+687 FAPAGQSSYD
-697 IFRWVGGAYCHHFWK
+697 IFRWVGGAFCHHHWR

-727 NKGLENDKRV
+727 NKGLDNDKRV

>member
-1 MDDKLTNIALAKYI
+1 MDNITNLAFAKYI

-110 TRIVQVNHLPYE
+110 TRIVQVNHLPFE

-251 LITFTKGKD
+251 LITFTKSKD

-331 QRIITDA
+331 QRIITTA
-338 VEQILAFN
+338 VEEILAFN
-346 GVPSQ
+346 GVPSE

-365 QGALPSDTTA
+365 QGALPVASTDT

-397 IVQTTANVLTVPSAK
+397 IVQTTANVLTIPSAK

-421 LSQEQI
+421 LSSDQV
-427 NSIFDNLSTTPINPA
+427 NNIFDNLSSTPINPA
-442 TVLSALKKK
+442 TVLSSDKKK
-451 VLAAEE
+451 KLIHADAE
-457 EENSFAP
+457 
-464 TKEMAAEAEL
+464 
-474 GLKWREEYKRGGTEV
+474 
-489 GVARA
+489 
-494 RDISNMR
+494 
-501 NLSLD
+501 
-506 TVARMNSYFARHEVD
+506 
-521 KEALGWNQ
+521 Q
-529 GEEGFPT
+529 
-536 AGRIAWQLWGGD
+536 Q
-548 PGKDWAARI
+548 
-557 LERANSQSCA
+557 
-567 GGWNDFSDEQGAAFI
+567 DFTDEQGKVFI
-582 EQLKAKA
+582 EKLKEKA
-589 EYINDEWELLSD
+589 EYINDEWELLS
-601 EKVTD
+601 EERVTD

-687 FAPAGQSEYD
+687 FAPAGQSSYD

-727 NKGLENDKRV
+727 NKGLDNDKRV

>member
-1 MDDKLTNIALAKYI
+1 
-15 KVEEVEKETTKGWVE
+15 
-30 WGEGNAMPQYL
+30 
-41 IDLYQSSPVHGSLVN
+41 
-56 SISFMIAGKGFKSEN
+56 
-71 PASQVNIAKLEL
+71 
-83 DNILGSSALDLKLQ
+83 
-97 GGVYWEL
+97 
-104 IYSMDH
+104 
-110 TRIVQVNHLPYE
+110 
-122 NVRLA
+122 
-127 ISDEEDHVCGVWYS
+127 
-141 RDWQDIR
+141 
-148 KQKNK
+148 
-153 PEYVP
+153 
-158 LFNPEDQSPRQVLF
+158 
-172 FHLHSVGSLYYPRP
+172 
-186 DYISSKDWIELTR
+186 
-199 HISEYHVNNILNGFF
+199 VNNILNGFF

-251 LITFTKGKD
+251 LITFTKSKD

-338 VEQILAFN
+338 VEKILAFN

-351 VTIEKNDIIEIAQE
+351 VIIEKNDIIEMQAE
-365 QGALPSDTTA
+365 TTV
-375 AAPIDVASQAL
+375 IQQS
-386 NGAQIASLLEI
+386 E
-397 IVQTTANVLTVPSAK
+397 
-412 AITTASFPM
+412 
-421 LSQEQI
+421 
-427 NSIFDNLSTTPINPA
+427 
-442 TVLSALKKK
+442 KKK
-451 VLAAEE
+451 IKLAEE
-457 EENSFAP
+457 ESSFAP

-506 TVARMNSYFARHEVD
+506 TVTRMNSYFARHEVD

-536 AGRIAWQLWGGD
+536 SGRIAWQLWGGD

-557 LERANSQSCA
+557 LERANAQSCA

-606 ALAEEDFVL
+606 PLAEEDFVL

-697 IFRWVGGAYCHHFWK
+697 IFRWVGGAYCHHHWR

-727 NKGLENDKRV
+727 NKGLDNDKRV

>member
-15 KVEEVEKETTKGWVE
+15 KVEEVEKETNKGWVE
-30 WGEGNAMPQYL
+30 WGEGNSMPNYL

-56 SISFMIAGKGFKSEN
+56 SISFMIAGKGFKTDN
-71 PASQVNIAKLEL
+71 PTGQVQISKLKL
-83 DNILGSSALDLKLQ
+83 DDILGASALDLKLQ

-127 ISDEEDHVCGVWYS
+127 ISDEEDHVCGVYYS

-148 KQKNK
+148 KQRNR

-158 LFNPEDQSPRQVLF
+158 LFNPEDPSPRQVLF

-214 PSFHINFPNGEPS
+214 PSFHINFGNGEPS
-227 PEAQRLIS
+227 PEAQRMIMK
-235 REIERNLS
+235 EIEKNLS

-251 LITFTKGKD
+251 LITFTKSKD
-260 EAPVIQPFPV
+260 EAPEIQPFPV

-275 QYEYLS
+275 QYQYLS
-281 KEATSQIIVAHRV
+281 TEATSQIIVAHRV

-338 VEQILAFN
+338 VEDILAFN
-346 GVPSQ
+346 QVPSK
-351 VTIEKNDIIEIAQE
+351 VTIEKNDIIEMKE
-365 QGALPSDTTA
+365 EA
-375 AAPIDVASQAL
+375 A
-386 NGAQIASLLEI
+386 
-397 IVQTTANVLTVPSAK
+397 IVQQS
-412 AITTASFPM
+412 
-421 LSQEQI
+421 E
-427 NSIFDNLSTTPINPA
+427 
-442 TVLSALKKK
+442 KKK
-451 VLAAEE
+451 LKLAEE
-457 EENSFAP
+457 DSFAP

-506 TVARMNSYFARHEVD
+506 TVTRMNSYFSRHEVD
-521 KEALGWNQ
+521 KEADGWNA
-529 GEEGFPT
+529 GEDGFPT

-548 PGKDWAARI
+548 PGRDWAARI
-557 LERANSQSCA
+557 VERTKQSHQE
-567 GGWNDFSDEQGAAFI
+567 FTDEQGAAFI
-582 EQLKAKA
+582 EKLKEKA
-589 EYINDEWELLSD
+589 EYINDEWELLSEED
-601 EKVTD
+601 VTD
-606 ALAEEDFVL
+606 PLAEEDFVL

-631 SQWGD
+631 SKWGD
-636 AGLYKLRYAYS
+636 SGLYKLRYAYS

-674 DIQQMSDDGVNGE
+674 DIQQMSEDGVNGE
-687 FAPAGQSEYD
+687 FAPEGQSSYD
-697 IFRWVGGAYCHHFWK
+697 IFRWKGGAFCHHYWK

-727 NKGLENDKRV
+727 NKGLENDTRV

-746 GIEGIAPINRPG
+746 GFESVAPINTAS
-758 RGSLKYG
+758 RGSLKYS

>member
-1 MDDKLTNIALAKYI
+1 MDKITNLAFAKYI

-110 TRIVQVNHLPYE
+110 TRIVQVNHLPFE

-127 ISDEEDHVCGVWYS
+127 ISDEDDKVVGVWYS

-251 LITFTKGKD
+251 LITFTKSKD

-351 VTIEKNDIIEIAQE
+351 VTIEKNDIIEMQAE
-365 QGALPSDTTA
+365 TTV
-375 AAPIDVASQAL
+375 IQQS
-386 NGAQIASLLEI
+386 E
-397 IVQTTANVLTVPSAK
+397 
-412 AITTASFPM
+412 
-421 LSQEQI
+421 
-427 NSIFDNLSTTPINPA
+427 
-442 TVLSALKKK
+442 KKK
-451 VLAAEE
+451 IKLAEE
-457 EENSFAP
+457 KTSFAP

-506 TVARMNSYFARHEVD
+506 TVTRMNSYFARHEVD

-529 GEEGFPT
+529 GEDGFPT

-557 LERANSQSCA
+557 LERANAQSCA

-589 EYINDEWELLSD
+589 EYIDDEWELLS
-601 EKVTD
+601 EERVTD

-687 FAPAGQSEYD
+687 FAPAGQSSYD
-697 IFRWVGGAYCHHFWK
+697 IFRWVGGAFCHHYWK

-727 NKGLENDKRV
+727 NKGLDNDKRV

>member
-1 MDDKLTNIALAKYI
+1 MDNNLTNLAFAKYI

-30 WGEGNAMPQYL
+30 WGEGNAMPNYL

-71 PASQVNIAKLEL
+71 PASQVEIAKLEL
-83 DNILGSSALDLKLQ
+83 DSILGSTALDLKLQ
-97 GGVYWEL
+97 GGVYWEV

-110 TRIVQVNHLPYE
+110 TRIVKVNHLPYE

-127 ISDEEDHVCGVWYS
+127 MSDSEDEVVGVWYS
-141 RDWQDIR
+141 RDWMDIR

-158 LFNPEDQSPRQVLF
+158 LFNPEDPSPRQVVF
-172 FHLHSVGSLYYPRP
+172 FHLHSVGSMYYPRP

-214 PSFHINFPNGEPS
+214 PSFHINFANGEPS
-227 PEAQRLIS
+227 PEAQRMIS

-243 GTQNAGKF
+243 GTHNAGKF
-251 LITFTKGKD
+251 LITFTKNKE
-260 EAPVIQPFPV
+260 EAPNIQAFPI

-331 QRIITDA
+331 QRIITTA

-346 GVPSQ
+346 AVPSK
-351 VTIEKNDIIEIAQE
+351 VTIEKNDIIEMQE
-365 QGALPSDTTA
+365 NVT
-375 AAPIDVASQAL
+375 V
-386 NGAQIASLLEI
+386 
-397 IVQTTANVLTVPSAK
+397 VQQSA
-412 AITTASFPM
+412 
-421 LSQEQI
+421 E
-427 NSIFDNLSTTPINPA
+427 
-442 TVLSALKKK
+442 KKK
-451 VLAAEE
+451 LIHADAE
-457 EENSFAP
+457 
-464 TKEMAAEAEL
+464 
-474 GLKWREEYKRGGTEV
+474 
-489 GVARA
+489 
-494 RDISNMR
+494 
-501 NLSLD
+501 
-506 TVARMNSYFARHEVD
+506 
-521 KEALGWNQ
+521 Q
-529 GEEGFPT
+529 
-536 AGRIAWQLWGGD
+536 Q
-548 PGKDWAARI
+548 
-557 LERANSQSCA
+557 
-567 GGWNDFSDEQGAAFI
+567 DFTDEQGKLFI
-582 EQLKAKA
+582 EKLKEKA
-589 EYINDEWELLSD
+589 EYINDEWELLSEED
-601 EKVTD
+601 VTD
-606 ALAEEDFVL
+606 VDAESEFVL

-626 DESER
+626 DESAR

-636 AGLYKLRYAYS
+636 SGLYKLRYAYS

-661 VAMSKAGAVFKYE
+661 VGMSKAGAVFKYE
-674 DIQQMSDDGVNGE
+674 DIQRMSDAGVNGE
-687 FAPAGQSEYD
+687 FAPEGQNTYD
-697 IFRWVGGAYCHHFWK
+697 IFRWKGGAFCHHFWK

-721 KGKFLP
+721 KGRFLP
-727 NKGLENDKRV
+727 NKGLDNDKRV

-746 GIEGIAPINRPG
+746 GFESIAPINTPS
-758 RGSLKYG
+758 RGSLKFS

>member
-1 MDDKLTNIALAKYI
+1 MDNITNLAFAKYI

-127 ISDEEDHVCGVWYS
+127 ISDEDDKVVGVWYS

-227 PEAQRLIS
+227 PEAQRIIS

-251 LITFTKGKD
+251 LITFTKSKD

-338 VEQILAFN
+338 VEKILAFN

-351 VTIEKNDIIEIAQE
+351 VIIEKNDIIEMQAE
-365 QGALPSDTTA
+365 TTV
-375 AAPIDVASQAL
+375 IQQS
-386 NGAQIASLLEI
+386 E
-397 IVQTTANVLTVPSAK
+397 
-412 AITTASFPM
+412 
-421 LSQEQI
+421 
-427 NSIFDNLSTTPINPA
+427 
-442 TVLSALKKK
+442 KKK
-451 VLAAEE
+451 IKLAEE
-457 EENSFAP
+457 ETSFAP

-506 TVARMNSYFARHEVD
+506 TVTRMNSYFARHEVD

-548 PGKDWAARI
+548 PGKEWAARI
-557 LERANSQSCA
+557 LERANAQSCA

-589 EYINDEWELLSD
+589 EYIDDEWELLSD
-601 EKVTD
+601 EKVID
-606 ALAEEDFVL
+606 PLAEEDFVL

-687 FAPAGQSEYD
+687 FAPAGQSSYD
-697 IFRWVGGAYCHHFWK
+697 IFRWVGGAFCHHHWR

-727 NKGLENDKRV
+727 NKGLDNDKRV

>member
-1 MDDKLTNIALAKYI
+1 MDNITNLAFAKYI
-15 KVEEVEKETTKGWVE
+15 KVEEVEKETTRGWVE

-56 SISFMIAGKGFKSEN
+56 SISFMIAGKGFKSDN
-71 PASQVNIAKLEL
+71 PASQVQMAKLEL
-83 DNILGSSALDLKLQ
+83 DSILGSSALDLKLQ

-127 ISDEEDHVCGVWYS
+127 ISDEEDHICGVWYS

-148 KQKNK
+148 KQKNR

-214 PSFHINFPNGEPS
+214 PSFHINFANGEPS
-227 PEAQRLIS
+227 PEAQRMIS
-235 REIERNLS
+235 REIEKNLS

-251 LITFTKGKD
+251 LITFTKNKD

-338 VEQILAFN
+338 VEQILSFN
-346 GVPSQ
+346 GVPSK
-351 VTIEKNDIIEIAQE
+351 VTIERNDIIEMQAE
-365 QGALPSDTTA
+365 TTT
-375 AAPIDVASQAL
+375 V
-386 NGAQIASLLEI
+386 
-397 IVQTTANVLTVPSAK
+397 VQQSEKKKVSTA
-412 AITTASFPM
+412 
-421 LSQEQI
+421 
-427 NSIFDNLSTTPINPA
+427 
-442 TVLSALKKK
+442 K

-457 EENSFAP
+457 DSSFAP

-506 TVARMNSYFARHEVD
+506 TVTRMNSYFARHEVD
-521 KEALGWNQ
+521 KKALGWNQ
-529 GEEGFPT
+529 GEDGFPT

-548 PGKDWAARI
+548 PGKEWAARI
-557 LERANSQSCA
+557 LERANAQSCA
-567 GGWNDFSDEQGAAFI
+567 SGWNDFSDEQGAAFI

-589 EYINDEWELLSD
+589 EYINDEWELLS
-601 EKVTD
+601 EERVTD

-636 AGLYKLRYAYS
+636 SGLYKLRYAYS

-661 VAMSKAGAVFKYE
+661 VAMSKDGAVFKYE

-687 FAPAGQSEYD
+687 FAPMGQSSYD
-697 IFRWVGGAYCHHFWK
+697 IFRWKGGAFCHHYWK
-712 RQIYFRKQE
+712 RQIYFRKTE

-727 NKGLENDKRV
+727 NKGLDNDKRV

-746 GIEGIAPINRPG
+746 GFESVAPINTPS
-758 RGSLKYG
+758 RGSLKYS

>member
-1 MDDKLTNIALAKYI
+1 MDNITNLAFAKYI

-251 LITFTKGKD
+251 LITFTKSKD

-351 VTIEKNDIIEIAQE
+351 VTIEKNDIIEMQAE
-365 QGALPSDTTA
+365 TTV
-375 AAPIDVASQAL
+375 IQQS
-386 NGAQIASLLEI
+386 E
-397 IVQTTANVLTVPSAK
+397 
-412 AITTASFPM
+412 
-421 LSQEQI
+421 
-427 NSIFDNLSTTPINPA
+427 
-442 TVLSALKKK
+442 KKK
-451 VLAAEE
+451 IKLAEE
-457 EENSFAP
+457 EETSFAP

-506 TVARMNSYFARHEVD
+506 TVTRMNSYFTRHEVD

-529 GEEGFPT
+529 GEDGFPT

-557 LERANSQSCA
+557 LERANAQSCA

-606 ALAEEDFVL
+606 PLAEEDFVL

-687 FAPAGQSEYD
+687 FAPAGQSTYD
-697 IFRWVGGAYCHHFWK
+697 IFRWVGGAFCHHFWK

-727 NKGLENDKRV
+727 NKGLDNDKRV

>member
-1 MDDKLTNIALAKYI
+1 MRLRHSIHHQTTYIMDNITNLAFAKYI
-15 KVEEVEKETTKGWVE
+15 KVEEVEKETTRGWVE

-56 SISFMIAGKGFKSEN
+56 SISFMIAGKGFKSDN
-71 PASQVNIAKLEL
+71 PTAQAQIEKLSL
-83 DNILGSSALDLKLQ
+83 DKILPSSALDLKLQ

-127 ISDEEDHVCGVWYS
+127 ISDSEDHICGVWYS
-141 RDWQDIR
+141 RDWADIR
-148 KQKNK
+148 KQKNR

-158 LFNPEDQSPRQVLF
+158 LFNAEDPSPRQVLF

-214 PSFHINFPNGEPS
+214 PSFHINFANGEPS
-227 PEAQRLIS
+227 PEAQRMIS
-235 REIERNLS
+235 KEIERNLS

-251 LITFTKGKD
+251 LITFTKNKD

-275 QYEYLS
+275 QYQYLS
-281 KEATSQIIVAHRV
+281 TEATSQIIVAHRV

-338 VEQILAFN
+338 VEQVLEYN
-346 GVPSQ
+346 GVAAK
-351 VTIEKNDIIEIAQE
+351 VNIEKNDIIEMNEPAVI
-365 QGALPSDTTA
+365 
-375 AAPIDVASQAL
+375 
-386 NGAQIASLLEI
+386 
-397 IVQTTANVLTVPSAK
+397 
-412 AITTASFPM
+412 
-421 LSQEQI
+421 
-427 NSIFDNLSTTPINPA
+427 STQQ
-442 TVLSALKKK
+442 SEKKK
-451 VLAAEE
+451 VLAERVAEAE
-457 EENSFAP
+457 TSFAP

-506 TVARMNSYFARHEVD
+506 TVTRMNSYFARHKVD
-521 KEALGWNQ
+521 QLAQGWNQ
-529 GEEGFPT
+529 GEDGFPS

-557 LERANSQSCA
+557 LERANAQSCA
-567 GGWNDFSDEQGAAFI
+567 GEWNDFSDEQGAKFI

-589 EYINDEWELLSD
+589 EYISDEWELLS
-601 EKVTD
+601 EENVTD
-606 ALAEEDFVL
+606 TLAEKDFVL

-636 AGLYKLRYAYS
+636 SGLYKLRYAYS

-661 VAMSKAGAVFKYE
+661 VGMSKAGAVFKYE
-674 DIQQMSDDGVNGE
+674 DIQQMSDDGVNGQFSPE
-687 FAPAGQSEYD
+687 GQSTYD
-697 IFRWVGGAYCHHFWK
+697 IFRWKGGAFCHHYWK
-712 RQIYFRKQE
+712 RQIYFRKTE

-746 GIEGIAPINRPG
+746 GFESIAPINTPS
-758 RGSLKYG
+758 RGSLKYS